1 MPHKFAGYNH
11 RRCQRLFLTAIKICQ
26 YNPVFRYLFGGVL
39 AMDDLI
45 VIMVSVGSEQ
55 QAITIAEELI
65 QQELIACVNILP
77 TMRSIYRFKGRIFDD
92 EENLLLIKTS
102 KKLFDEVSAVIS
114 QMHTYEVPEIIGVR
128 VDRCEENFRDWVE
141 QSVFNGKSQDP

>member
-1 MPHKFAGYNH
+1 
-11 RRCQRLFLTAIKICQ
+11 
-26 YNPVFRYLFGGVL
+26 
-39 AMDDLI
+39 MDDVI
-45 VIMVSVGSEQ
+45 VIMLSVGSEQ

-77 TMRSIYRFKGRIFDD
+77 TMRSIYRFKGKIFDD

-102 KKLFDEVSAVIS
+102 KHLFEQVSAVIS

-128 VDRCEENFRDWVE
+128 VDRCKDNFRAWIE
-141 QSVFNGKSQDP
+141 QSVFDGKSEDPKT

>member
-1 MPHKFAGYNH
+1 
-11 RRCQRLFLTAIKICQ
+11 
-26 YNPVFRYLFGGVL
+26 
-39 AMDDLI
+39 MDDLI